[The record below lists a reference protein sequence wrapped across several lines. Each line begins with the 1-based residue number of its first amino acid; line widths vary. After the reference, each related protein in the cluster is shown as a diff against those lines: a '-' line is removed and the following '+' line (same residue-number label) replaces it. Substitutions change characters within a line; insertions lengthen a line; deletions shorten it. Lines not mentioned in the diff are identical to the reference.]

1 MLHPQGGGKKKK
13 NTAACVDYDDDTVLH
28 SMDFL

>member
-1 MLHPQGGGKKKK
+1 MLHLQVEEKKKK

-28 SMDFL
+28 SVDFL